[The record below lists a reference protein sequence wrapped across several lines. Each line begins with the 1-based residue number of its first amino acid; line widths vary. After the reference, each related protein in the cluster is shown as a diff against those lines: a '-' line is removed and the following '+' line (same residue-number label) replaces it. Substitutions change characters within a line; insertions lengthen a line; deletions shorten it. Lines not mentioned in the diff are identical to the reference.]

1 LSSTIGWILSST
13 AGTGC
18 RLSGI
23 RRLRHELFGNP
34 VKIDINRTDGSTT
47 ATSDAGI
54 LTAQIAEAQAFM
66 LHPET
71 QPRGATGPEIEAPGH
86 PAMFGKEAVVP
97 DPFSAYRAICASH
110 INQVETVTGRAN
122 S

>member
-13 AGTGC
+13 AGTGF

-47 ATSDAGI
+47 ATPDAGI
-54 LTAQIAEAQAFM
+54 LAAQIAKTQAFV
-66 LHPET
+66 LHAET
-71 QPRGATGPEIEAPGH
+71 QPRGAIGPEIKAPGH
-86 PAMFGKEAVVP
+86 PSVFGKEAVVP
-97 DPFSAYRAICASH
+97 DPFSVYRAICTSH
-110 INQVETVTGRAN
+110 INQIETVAGRAD